1 MSGKGKTFETQ
12 SKRFL
17 MEFFKTHLVFKL
29 INTERM
35 DFIAIDFGGTIH
47 VIEAKQT
54 KSSFYNPKSSPQK
67 RDQLAQYFEIT
78 NELRRMPDQRFA
90 SFWLMTRLRG
100 KVNIE
105 SYENMNEIPTR
116 IERQK

>member
-17 MEFFKTHLVFKL
+17 VEFFKTHLVFKL

-35 DFIAIDFGGTIH
+35 DFIVVDSGGMVH
-47 VIEAKQT
+47 VVEAKQT

-67 RDQLAQYFEIT
+67 RDQLMQYFAIIS
-78 NELRRMPDQRFA
+78 ELRRMPHQRFA

-100 KVNIE
+100 KVDIK

-116 IERQK
+116 IDR